1 MCKESGLTLIFL
13 YLKFSKTL
21 LYSDWNKDYNLNI
34 EGKMQQGWGFSADSK
49 NAQLNTNQK
58 IDKKKDAFW

>member
-1 MCKESGLTLIFL
+1 
-13 YLKFSKTL
+13 
-21 LYSDWNKDYNLNI
+21 
-34 EGKMQQGWGFSADSK
+34 MQQGWGFSADSK